1 MRLRIRRRHDYS
13 WPVGW
18 LALALEV
25 AAVPAAKVSIR
36 CMEVTC
42 VSDYLFDAFW
52 LGGFIAILVALL
64 LTVITAPPGKGWA
77 PAVCGFFFMFIT
89 VLVVISGPSYGV

>member
-25 AAVPAAKVSIR
+25 AAVPTAVVTNS
-36 CMEVTC
+36 CNDTC
-42 VSDYLFDAFW
+42 VSDYFLGTFW
-52 LGGFIAILVALL
+52 LGGFIAILIALL

-77 PAVCGFFFMFIT
+77 PAVCGFLFMFIT
-89 VLVVISGPSYGV
+89 VLVLTSNPSYGV